1 MTPRYFV
8 GCKPGQ
14 LRIVF
19 SCTSAPT
26 AESYPQFGYAIGP
39 FRTRRAAV
47 LMASAA
53 AVNNPH
59 IRTVADAERIARQA
73 KGVDGGH
80 TYCHDWVRL
89 YHHRRCHPSLLDGE

>member
-59 IRTVADAERIARQA
+59 IRTVADAERIARHLS
-73 KGVDGGH
+73 K
-80 TYCHDWVRL
+80 TE
-89 YHHRRCHPSLLDGE
+89 GEPCPK